1 MKRKHRARQTW
12 ILGRDTVSLWMSK
25 NAFQF
30 AGAIAFY
37 TLFSL
42 APLMIILVTG
52 AGIIFGEEAARG
64 EIAEQIEAL
73 VGPQAAQAV
82 EDAVGQA
89 RIEQSGILP
98 TLLGIGLVLFGATT
112 VFAQVQA
119 ALNHLWDVVP
129 RPSKSGIVLFIRTR
143 LLSLGL
149 VLVIGFLLL
158 VSLVLTVAV
167 AAVVQ
172 FASEWIPVPNAL
184 AWTTDLILTVAV
196 VTLLFG
202 LMFKV
207 LPDVNLR
214 WRDMW
219 RGALLAAVLFAV
231 GQYGISFYLTQAAP
245 GSAYGAA
252 GSLVIVL
259 MWVYYSTLILL
270 LGAAFTRISLRER
283 GGMIRPSAIAVRVR
297 TEVIEEESAGKED
310 PGTEEGPAERGTP
323 WAQEA

>member
-1 MKRKHRARQTW
+1 MKHTARRTW
-12 ILGRDTVSLWMSK
+12 TLLRDTVSLWTSK

-64 EIAEQIEAL
+64 EIAVQIEAL

-82 EDAVGQA
+82 EDAVDQA
-89 RIEQSGILP
+89 RIERSGLLP
-98 TLLGIGLVLFGATT
+98 TLLGIGLLLFGATT
-112 VFAQVQA
+112 VFAQLQG
-119 ALNHLWDVVP
+119 ALNHLWDVAP
-129 RPSKSGIVLFIRTR
+129 RPAKSGILLFLRTR

-158 VSLVLTVAV
+158 VSFALTVSV
-167 AAVVQ
+167 AAFVR
-172 FASEWIPVPNAL
+172 FGSEWIPVPNAV
-184 AWTTDLILTVAV
+184 AWITDLAFSVAV
-196 VTLLFG
+196 VTILFG

-219 RGALLAAVLFAV
+219 QGALLAAVLFAV

-270 LGAAFTRISLRER
+270 LGAAFTRTWLRQK
-283 GGMIRPSAIAVRVR
+283 GGMIRPSAIAVRIR
-297 TEVIEEESAGKED
+297 TEVVE
-310 PGTEEGPAERGTP
+310 EEGPGRATGKPSPPPGAGAEGR
-323 WAQEA
+323 